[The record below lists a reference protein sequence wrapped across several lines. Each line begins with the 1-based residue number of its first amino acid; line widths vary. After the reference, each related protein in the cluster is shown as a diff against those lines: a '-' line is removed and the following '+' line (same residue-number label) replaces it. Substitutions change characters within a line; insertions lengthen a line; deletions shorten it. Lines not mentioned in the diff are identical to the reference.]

1 MGDAPAS
8 PPRRPRPGAI
18 VVPKRQPAPV
28 VVEGWA
34 APTMS
39 RSAPKSSPS
48 AAEGWAMPSD
58 GPCMPDD
65 GAATFVDPEA
75 RDRAAAA
82 AAALSPPTG
91 RRASGEASGWATP
104 FSMARRSSKKKEE
117 TSNLREA
124 VDAFRARER
133 ALLAQIETQKAA
145 FDAREAAL
153 RFQLS
158 EAAAREVELR
168 ADVDAATRREAA
180 LAKRVGDL
188 ERAPPTTPTP
198 RSPTPGTPASGD
210 AYRGAKWGGATAG
223 EDLAAARRVEE
234 DPQRPRSLRDLES
247 SFKPK
252 RGEFQPK
259 GNPFRAPGA
268 TPPRSPSDMRGLRPP
283 RSPASP
289 GASRVTRS
297 PELTSSPKPRREV
310 ETRVSE
316 LIEKDK
322 AREGDV
328 QRMLAMVSA
337 LQSEMAS
344 LKHENDRRLDPSR
357 EDSKSTPPETEEGR

>member
-1 MGDAPAS
+1 
-8 PPRRPRPGAI
+8 
-18 VVPKRQPAPV
+18 
-28 VVEGWA
+28 
-34 APTMS
+34 
-39 RSAPKSSPS
+39 
-48 AAEGWAMPSD
+48 MPSD

-91 RRASGEASGWATP
+91 RRASGEGSGWATP